1 MARIKAEQNLN
12 TLVNHKQFMRAL
24 KTQSKLAS
32 KNYIHPMLHKAGLLE
47 VSQKFQKIS
56 ITTTT
61 DLSVGTTIEL
71 PCHSNRDASAVVDLS
86 TESVHAVAGHAELLG
101 TAVELVFAEKTSCG
115 GIPFG
120 KEGASPEDWPR
131 DWTREGMTK
140 ESRSDAFV
148 AENSDF
154 FAAVRFAFP
163 CVYPDEGRGV
173 LGHLH
178 ARRMAGDY
186 WQMESTDGHRAAVC
200 KLKGVLTRDLVL
212 HPAAVRA
219 YLEINK
225 MVGEDERVRLRTF
238 NNDVDACKAGSLEL
252 RIPIKDDGAAY
263 VVVRN
268 SIYSWTTDSRID
280 EFPPLEVV
288 IPAKTNCF
296 TFAFS
301 PKILESAA
309 QTCIDLSKIKRSSNG
324 GSFDPDHAV
333 VFFRNEED
341 HKFYLQHKPSGRK
354 LNLGHASEWIATDVE
369 SEVQPPTCEVQPP
382 TCEVLFNP
390 FYILDAA
397 HALAR
402 ASIATAWLDPD
413 PKSCCPLMLEDG
425 LGGMTLVMP
434 IRI

>member
-12 TLVNHKQFMRAL
+12 TMVNHKHFMRAL
-24 KTQSKLAS
+24 KTQSKLAF
-32 KNYIHPMLHKAGLLE
+32 KNGVYPMLHKAGLLE

-56 ITTTT
+56 ITTT

-101 TAVELVFAEKTSCG
+101 KDTGLMFADLILLFGEKTTCG

-120 KEGASPEDWPR
+120 EEGASPEDWPL
-131 DWTREGMTK
+131 DWTREGMTR

-163 CVYPDEGRGV
+163 CVYPDERRVV
-173 LGHLH
+173 LEHLH

-200 KLKGVLTRDLVL
+200 KLKGVLTRDLIL

-238 NNDVDACKAGSLEL
+238 NNDVDACNAGSFEL
-252 RIPIKDDGAAY
+252 RVPIKDDGAAY

-268 SIYSWTTDSRID
+268 SVYSWTTDSRID
-280 EFPPLEVV
+280 GFPPLEKVT
-288 IPAKTNCF
+288 PAKTNCF

-309 QTCIDLSKIKRSSNG
+309 QTCIDLSKIKRSCNG
-324 GSFDPDHAV
+324 GPFDHDHAV
-333 VFFRNEED
+333 VIFCNEED
-341 HKFYLQHKPSGRK
+341 HEFYLQHKPSGRK
-354 LNLGHASEWIATDVE
+354 LSIGHDSKWIAKVE
-369 SEVQPPTCEVQPP
+369 PP

-397 HALAR
+397 RALAR
-402 ASIATAWLDPD
+402 ASMATAWLDPD